1 MMPNQMP
8 PQGAGAPPMGG
19 PPAPSGGGK
28 PSPEQMKTTLLNV
41 LKEVFR
47 VAEQNGIN
55 PQELISQAMKGGGS
69 TPPPPAPRP

>member
-1 MMPNQMP
+1 MMPNMP

-19 PPAPSGGGK
+19 PPAGGK
-28 PSPEQMKTTLLNV
+28 PSPQQMKTTLLNV